1 MDLSMIQTL
10 LSTVGEALPKYM
22 QAIEEEFRQ
31 ENGTITEEQQK
42 VFDFVQ
48 KKAKDFITQVNPMGQ
63 GVKNLSDKKVIM
75 YSQPT

>member
-48 KKAKDFITQVNPMGQ
+48 KKAKDFITQVNPMG
-63 GVKNLSDKKVIM
+63 
-75 YSQPT
+75 